1 MVTMAAPA
9 TPLRCKNPTCN
20 KVVMEVT
27 GLYEVKHSGIGISR
41 KCKCGWQND
50 WSVLPHPAPRV
61 ERYGVK

>member
-1 MVTMAAPA
+1 MVTMAPVKSS
-9 TPLRCKNPTCN
+9 LRCQSCD

-27 GLYEVKHSGIGISR
+27 GLYEAKPSGIGISR

-50 WSVLPHPAPRV
+50 WTVLPYPAPRV

>member
-9 TPLRCKNPTCN
+9 TPLRCKSCD